1 MDKIKTISRRSML
14 FGFMGGG
21 LYADLPIPMARA
33 VNAAVFRLK
42 SGPAKI
48 YILGES
54 YPKTDVRAYRGNE
67 PGPELSYVQGRAVVS
82 GV

>member
-1 MDKIKTISRRSML
+1 MDKIKTISRRAML

-54 YPKTDVRAYRGNE
+54 
-67 PGPELSYVQGRAVVS
+67 
-82 GV
+82 

>member
-21 LYADLPIPMARA
+21 LCAALPIPMARA

-54 YPKTDVRAYRGNE
+54 
-67 PGPELSYVQGRAVVS
+67 
-82 GV
+82 